1 MTGKVRLTIDDD
13 CDCGDIGGYVAADDD
28 DEVKSFLG
36 ICKNYP
42 DLITLSVRQSEGVR
56 TRLPREHVILGL
68 ETALGV

>member
-13 CDCGDIGGYVAADDD
+13 CDDVGGDVADD
-28 DEVKSFLG
+28 DEVKSFWG

>member
-13 CDCGDIGGYVAADDD
+13 CDCDDVGGDVADD

-42 DLITLSVRQSEGVR
+42 DLLTLSVRQSEGAR
-56 TRLPREHVILGL
+56 TRFPRERAI
-68 ETALGV
+68 

>member
-13 CDCGDIGGYVAADDD
+13 CDDVGGDVADD

-36 ICKNYP
+36 IWKNYP

-56 TRLPREHVILGL
+56 IRLPREHVILGL

>member
-1 MTGKVRLTIDDD
+1 MTDMVRLTIDDD
-13 CDCGDIGGYVAADDD
+13 CDCDDVGVGDVADD

-42 DLITLSVRQSEGVR
+42 DLITLSVRQSEGAR
-56 TRLPREHVILGL
+56 NRSPREHVILGL

>member
-13 CDCGDIGGYVAADDD
+13 CVCDDVGDGVVGDG

-36 ICKNYP
+36 ICRNYP
-42 DLITLSVRQSEGVR
+42 DLLTLSVRQSEGAR
-56 TRLPREHVILGL
+56 TWFPRERVILGL